1 MGLCSHFDWL
11 SPFLKSSSL
20 ETIIKKVTTALNA
33 LHIPRKVVAASA
45 IESDLPLLQY
55 KTEIKGKTAIYVCY
69 NKTCKLPVTD
79 LDEALTQISS
89 E

>member
-1 MGLCSHFDWL
+1 M
-11 SPFLKSSSL
+11 PF
-20 ETIIKKVTTALNA
+20 IF
-33 LHIPRKVVAASA
+33 PRKVVAASA

-55 KTEIKGKTAIYVCY
+55 KTEINGKTAIYVCY

-79 LDEALTQISS
+79 LDVALTQISS